1 MAQQRS
7 LDFDDLRPSSPF
19 MTPAHAAWRARVRA
33 FVDAQIAP
41 QLAEWDAA
49 GTFPL
54 ELYAQAA
61 DAGLL
66 GMGFPVELG
75 GDGEADLYR
84 RILLAEEFHRLG
96 SGVVFAEMATHWVAL
111 PPLLAHGASELR
123 ESVVRP
129 VLAGR
134 RRIAFAITEPGGGSD
149 LAALQ
154 TTAERR
160 GDEYLVNGAKT
171 LISGATRADCVL
183 AIARTGAAGG
193 GGLSLLLIETSLPG
207 VVVEPVRGLEWYSRG
222 IGSIRF
228 DGVRVPATRLVGAE
242 DRGFALLAGQLNV
255 ERLSG
260 IAAALSLARCAL
272 AEAIAYARSRRSF
285 GQRLIDHQ
293 AIRHRVVD
301 LIRDVHAAYALL
313 DALVHRCEQGA
324 APAAELAMLK
334 MLAAQTLERCAREC
348 LQLLGGAAYTGR
360 SRAERVHR
368 EARALAIAGGADEV
382 LRDLVAR
389 QYRF

>member
-111 PPLLAHGASELR
+111 PPLLAHGADELR
-123 ESVVRP
+123 EGVVRP
-129 VLAGR
+129 VIAGQ

-260 IAAALSLARCAL
+260 IAAALALARCAL
-272 AEAIAYARSRRSF
+272 AEAIAYARSRRSRAAPDRPP
-285 GQRLIDHQ
+285 GDS
-293 AIRHRVVD
+293 HRGGSTW
-301 LIRDVHAAYALL
+301 IRDVHAAYALL
-313 DALVHRCEQGA
+313 DALVHRCGAGA